1 MIVARQIN
9 PIRIFRSV
17 GPPLLLLLAYDVA
30 VTMLFVVFDQNW
42 VSVSRLPLA
51 LLGSALAII
60 VGLRNN
66 SAYGRWW
73 EARTL
78 WGSAVNNSRSLARGA
93 IQFLPEATATTL
105 VRLQIAWA
113 HALRGALL
121 KKDVWAEV
129 EPFVPPGSVA
139 RILSATNMP
148 TAIQAEMGHLLSLR
162 TIEREDDMAMSV
174 RLSALDTT
182 LSAIA
187 DAQGGLERIK
197 NTPLPRQFEQFPRVF
212 VIAYCLL
219 LPIGLVADLGIA
231 TPIGSTVIGSA
242 FYLLDQIGRDIED
255 PFANDIHDVAMGAIT
270 RTIEIDL
277 RQMLGDADAPK
288 PLEPIDGILS

>member
-9 PIRIFRSV
+9 PIRILRSV
-17 GPPLLLLLAYDVA
+17 GLSLLILLAYDVTIT
-30 VTMLFVVFDQNW
+30 VLFVVFGQSW
-42 VSVSRLPLA
+42 VSVSHLPLA

-93 IQFLPEATATTL
+93 IEFLPEATTITL

-121 KKDVWAEV
+121 KKDLWAEV
-129 EPFVPPGSVA
+129 EPFVPPEYVA
-139 RILSATNMP
+139 RIRSATNVP
-148 TAIQAEMGHLLSLR
+148 TAIQAEMGHLLTLR
-162 TIEREDDMAMSV
+162 SIEHDDVARSV
-174 RLSALDTT
+174 RMAALDITLSAL
-182 LSAIA
+182 A

-219 LPIGLVADLGIA
+219 LPIGLVADLGIV

-277 RQMLGDADAPK
+277 RQMLGDANAPK